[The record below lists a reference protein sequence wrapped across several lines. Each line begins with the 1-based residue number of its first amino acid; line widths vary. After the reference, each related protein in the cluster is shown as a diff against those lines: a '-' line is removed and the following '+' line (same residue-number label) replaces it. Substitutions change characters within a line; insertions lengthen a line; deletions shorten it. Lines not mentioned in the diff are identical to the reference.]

1 MYYKQIEENIL
12 VAIGESSSIAELCIE
27 ITKEEYDS
35 IIELIQNKP
44 KDTEETVYKLVAS
57 TMTYEPFDAPPVIEL
72 EEPSNPYGIDDD
84 IYNQIVDDTILEL
97 IEQGVI
103 A

>member
-12 VAIGESSSIAELCIE
+12 VAIGESSSIAEPCIE

-44 KDTEETVYKLVAS
+44 QDTEDVAYKLVAS
-57 TMTYEPFDAPPVIEL
+57 TMTYEPFEAPPTVEP
-72 EEPSNPYGIDDD
+72 EEPSNPYGINDD
-84 IYNQIVDDTILEL
+84 IYNQIIDDTILEL

-103 A
+103 V

>member
-1 MYYKQIEENIL
+1 MYYKTIEDNIL
-12 VAIGESSSIAELCIE
+12 VMIGTCDSIIEPNIE
-27 ITKEEYDS
+27 ITQEEYNS

-44 KDTEETVYKLVAS
+44 DDTEETVYKLVAS
-57 TMTYEPFDAPPVIEL
+57 TMTYEPFEAPPTVEP
-72 EEPSNPYGIDDD
+72 EEPINPYGIDDD
-84 IYNQIVDDTILEL
+84 IYNQIIDDTILEL